1 MRWLTL
7 NPEPLQ
13 FRFRF
18 SDEAAPPLDRLL
30 YAEARVSSKDPVRLV
45 KVVRGFSF
53 LDVRFAKDFIIS
65 AKYTIRLS
73 LTGLNF
79 TNHFNALDVHANTGD
94 PQFGTFFGDYH
105 RHYRVDFDIIF

>member
-7 NPEPLQ
+7 NPEPLK

-30 YAEARVSSKDPVRLV
+30 HAEDRVSSKDPVRPL

-53 LDVRFAKDFIIS
+53 EQQHFPNVLLV
-65 AKYTIRLS
+65 YTVDYPKVTVPALS
-73 LTGLNF
+73 G
-79 TNHFNALDVHANTGD
+79 ALPNL
-94 PQFGTFFGDYH
+94 
-105 RHYRVDFDIIF
+105 YRDEEEP